1 MATTKIFGW
10 LLLVFGVLIIV
21 FSLFSSWNIF
31 SGKSQPPQIFESGKA
46 TSLSPTGQTK
56 AEQMIQEELQKQF
69 QKIIPADSISQLLN
83 LLSWSILA
91 GIFIFGGGQISG
103 IGVRLLKK

>member
-10 LLLVFGVLIIV
+10 SLLIFGVLIIV

-31 SGKSQPPQIFESGKA
+31 NGKSQPPQIFERGK
-46 TSLSPTGQTK
+46 TSLVSPAIQTE
-56 AEQMIQEELQKQF
+56 AEKIVQEQLQRQF
-69 QKIIPADSISQLLN
+69 QEMIPADSIPQLLN

-91 GIFIFGGGQISG
+91 GIFIFGGAQISG
-103 IGVRLLKK
+103 LGIRLLKK